1 MKRKIA
7 RRFKTRKLARCWSLN
22 QMDGWTDGLDDA
34 AGASSSQEGYHLP
47 YRTYRVPGTYLV
59 LVHYERRKS
68 TIDFFGNRRK

>member
-34 AGASSSQEGYHLP
+34 AGASSTRRVTIYHTV
-47 YRTYRVPGTYLV
+47 RTEYLVPTWYLYTMKEERVP
-59 LVHYERRKS
+59 
-68 TIDFFGNRRK
+68 